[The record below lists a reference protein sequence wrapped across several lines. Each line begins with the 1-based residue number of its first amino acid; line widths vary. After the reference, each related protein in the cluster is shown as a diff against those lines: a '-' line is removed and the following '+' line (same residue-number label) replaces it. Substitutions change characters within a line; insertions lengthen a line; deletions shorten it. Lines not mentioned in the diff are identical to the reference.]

1 MILVDSNLL
10 LYARVSTF
18 PQHDAARRWLEPLLI
33 GNAPV
38 GLPWASLLSFLRI
51 VTNPRLFD
59 DADSPASAWTEVERW
74 LDCPAVWIPSPGEQ
88 HRTILGKLLLRH
100 GTHANLVP
108 DVHLAALAIEHGLV
122 LCSADGDFAR
132 FEDLKWENPL
142 AS

>member
-1 MILVDSNLL
+1 MILVDSNIL
-10 LYARVSTF
+10 LYARVTTF
-18 PQHDAARRWLEPLLI
+18 PQHDAARDWLESRLL

-51 VTNPRLFD
+51 ATNPRLFD
-59 DADSPASAWTEVERW
+59 DSDTPTSAWSEVERW
-74 LDCPAVWIPSPGEQ
+74 LDCPAAWIPSPGER
-88 HRTILGKLLLRH
+88 HRTILGNLLERY
-100 GTHANLVP
+100 GAHADLVP

-132 FEDLKWENPL
+132 FEELRWENPL